1 MRVAFSVNPVFR
13 IHHSLNETRTRA
25 RLHTALRMWVSQDA
39 AGFLPFSVQVQE
51 RNLQSK
57 QESCRHML
65 AAAGIILSALTSVCL
80 SARWRPVFNS

>member
-65 AAAGIILSALTSVCL
+65 AAAGIIFLL
-80 SARWRPVFNS
+80 

>member
-25 RLHTALRMWVSQDA
+25 RLHTARRMWVSWDA
-39 AGFLPFSVQVQE
+39 VGFLPFFVQVQE

-65 AAAGIILSALTSVCL
+65 AAAGIHPSCFDVCMFIFKMETCL
-80 SARWRPVFNS
+80 